1 MELSRKFKEDLLE
14 YNKAFLG
21 FEKILDLIPNNYTE
35 IEADAIKNGWLQKF
49 EYCTELAWKV
59 GKVFLELQTGQI
71 VNNPKGV
78 YRLLYLSKFID
89 EKLCDDLFQTLN
101 DRNKMSHIYKE
112 EMFQFVIE
120 NIQNHK
126 TALFKIKAFYSS
138 YN

>member
-14 YNKAFLG
+14 YNKAFKG
-21 FEKILDLIPNNYTE
+21 FEKILELIPENYTE
-35 IEADAIKNGWLQKF
+35 VESDAIKNGWLQKF

-71 VNNPKGV
+71 VSNPKGV
-78 YRLLYLSKFID
+78 YRELFLSKFID
-89 EKLCDDLFQTLN
+89 QILCDDLFQTLN

-112 EMFQFVIE
+112 EMFQFVID

-126 TALFKIKAFYSS
+126 IALFKIKNFYGS
-138 YN
+138 YI